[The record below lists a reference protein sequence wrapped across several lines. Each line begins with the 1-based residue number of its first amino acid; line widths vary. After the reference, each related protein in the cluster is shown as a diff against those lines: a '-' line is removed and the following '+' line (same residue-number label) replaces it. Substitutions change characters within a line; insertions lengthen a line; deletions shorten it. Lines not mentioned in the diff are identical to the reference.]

1 MFSSFMG
8 RLTVL
13 IAATAL
19 IIPVFGA
26 SSPVFAQA
34 NTLKLGA
41 PSLPP
46 SRGNPLQGLGT
57 PTSYVWSAIF
67 DAMTRLDEN
76 GEVSPEAAV
85 RWKNMSPT
93 TWQIEL
99 RPNVKFHNGEPLDAA
114 GVAQNILYL
123 LNDDVGR
130 ASLTGKDLSQ
140 KIAKVRA
147 IDELTLE
154 IETTFPNPEVARE
167 VMKLY
172 LVAPKAWQDL
182 GLEGFS
188 ANPSGTG
195 SYKVEDWGG
204 EVVKLVAD
212 EGSWRKPNIERFQ
225 ILNLGEA
232 AARLQALLSG
242 QIDVA
247 VGLSIDSISQLD
259 DAGYHADI
267 YSAPYIMAWPFI
279 SVESTNPDSPF
290 TDKRVRQAAN
300 YAVDKDNIVQNLLN
314 GNGFAAGQ
322 GATRQTFGYNP
333 DVVAYPYDPDKA
345 RALLAEAG
353 LPNGFEMAVELLP
366 GNFPADSDIYQ
377 QVAQDLGKVG
387 IDVEVRAITFADFL
401 GKCCTGKAVGFPK
414 DVYAFQLDFPLGVGA
429 TAASLVQ
436 RNWSCRSSKGF
447 YCNEAEM
454 ALLVDAETEFDVD
467 KRRAKLQKLMA
478 SFHDNAPGLFIT
490 EIVDLVARSPK
501 VEGLV
506 MVNRILNY
514 HQATKAN

>member
-1 MFSSFMG
+1 MRARLLG
-8 RLTVL
+8 RLGIIT
-13 IAATAL
+13 AAAAL
-19 IIPVFGA
+19 VIPLLV
-26 SSPVFAQA
+26 SPSPVFAQA
-34 NTLKLGA
+34 NILKLGA

-67 DAMTRLDEN
+67 DAMTRIDEAGN
-76 GEVSPEAAV
+76 VAPEAAV

-114 GVAQNILYL
+114 GVAQNIMYL
-123 LNDDVGR
+123 LNDDIGR

-140 KIAKVRA
+140 KIANARA
-147 IDELTLE
+147 IDKLTLE
-154 IETTFPNPEVARE
+154 IETTFPNPEIPRE

-172 LVAPKAWQDL
+172 LVAPKAWQDM
-182 GLEGFS
+182 GVEGFS

-195 SYKVEDWGG
+195 SYKVEDWGP
-204 EVVKLVAD
+204 EVVKLIAAD
-212 EGSWRKPNIERFQ
+212 SWRKPNVERLQ
-225 ILNLGEA
+225 VLNLSEA

-242 QIDVA
+242 QIDIA
-247 VGLSIDSISQLD
+247 VGLSIDSIGQLD
-259 DAGYHADI
+259 AAGYKADI
-267 YSAPYIMAWPFI
+267 YSAPYIMAWPFV
-279 SVESTNPDSPF
+279 SVTATNPDSPF
-290 TDKRVRQAAN
+290 SDRRVRQAAN
-300 YAVDKDNIVQNLLN
+300 YAVDKVNIVQNLLN
-314 GNGFAAGQ
+314 GNGFPAGQ
-322 GATRQTFGYNP
+322 AATRQTFGYNP

-353 LPNGFEMAVELLP
+353 FPNGFKMAVELLP

-401 GKCCTGKAVGFPK
+401 GKCCTGKAVSFPK
-414 DVYAFQLDFPLGVGA
+414 DVFAFQLDFPLGVGA

-436 RNWSCRSSKGF
+436 RNWSCRSSKAF
-447 YCNEAEM
+447 YCDEDEM

-490 EIVDLVARSPK
+490 EIVDLVALSPK
-501 VEGLV
+501 VDGLK

-514 HQATKAN
+514 HQATKTN